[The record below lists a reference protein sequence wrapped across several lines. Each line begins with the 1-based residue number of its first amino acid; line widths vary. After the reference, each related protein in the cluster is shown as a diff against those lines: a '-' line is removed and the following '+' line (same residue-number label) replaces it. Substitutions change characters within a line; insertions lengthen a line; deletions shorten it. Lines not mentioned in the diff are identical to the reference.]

1 MTLVVVFSLTLQKA
15 SDIVGYKILISK
27 LENYGLRGTVLQWF
41 ESYLSN
47 RERVVKI
54 SNVLSEKKYISWG
67 VPQGSILGPI
77 LFLLH
82 IHDIKNSSLI
92 LKFFLFA
99 DDTSTLLINKNI
111 KEIEKTYNKELDNVK
126 NWLDSN
132 KLSLN
137 MDKSNLVLSQKNKRH
152 VTIKLKIK
160 MMGEQL

>member
-41 ESYLSN
+41 ESCLSN

-54 SNVLSEKKYISWG
+54 SNVLSEKKYISCG
-67 VPQGSILGPI
+67 EPQGSILGPI
-77 LFLLH
+77 LFLLY

>member
-1 MTLVVVFSLTLQKA
+1 M
-15 SDIVGYKILISK
+15 
-27 LENYGLRGTVLQWF
+27 QWF

-54 SNVLSEKKYISWG
+54 SNVLSEKKYISCG
-67 VPQGSILGPI
+67 EPQGSILGPI
-77 LFLLH
+77 LFLLY

>member
-15 SDIVGYKILISK
+15 SDIFGYKILISK

-54 SNVLSEKKYISWG
+54 SNVLSEKKYISCG

-137 MDKSNLVLSQKNKRH
+137 MNKSNLVLSQKNKRH

>member
-111 KEIEKTYNKELDNVK
+111 KEIEKDL
-126 NWLDSN
+126 
-132 KLSLN
+132 
-137 MDKSNLVLSQKNKRH
+137 Q
-152 VTIKLKIK
+152 
-160 MMGEQL
+160 

>member
-1 MTLVVVFSLTLQKA
+1 M
-15 SDIVGYKILISK
+15 
-27 LENYGLRGTVLQWF
+27 QWF

-54 SNVLSEKKYISWG
+54 SNVLSEKKYTSWG
-67 VPQGSILGPI
+67 APQGSILGPI

>member
-1 MTLVVVFSLTLQKA
+1 M
-15 SDIVGYKILISK
+15 
-27 LENYGLRGTVLQWF
+27 
-41 ESYLSN
+41 
-47 RERVVKI
+47 VKI